1 MQIDK
6 IIFRYD
12 EDDEIGNVEYY
23 DRNYNHIDTH
33 NFDDIP
39 YDMFRS
45 MYVLYL
51 SVSMDIVVE
60 FEVE

>member
-23 DRNYNHIDTH
+23 DRDYRHIDTH
-33 NFDDIP
+33 NFDDIS

-45 MYVLYL
+45 MYAYYTY
-51 SVSMDIVVE
+51 VSMDIIVE